1 MNIRKQRIIYLD
13 YLKVLAIFSIIA
25 MHITAFF
32 SQVEIL
38 NIQLHLVS
46 QIGRF
51 AVPIFL
57 MVSGVLL
64 INRDYP
70 SYKDFF
76 TPKAVKITLP
86 YIFWVIIIILLSFYY
101 NNITSLDTNA
111 LSIIFNS
118 FFSFGILWYFWMMIG
133 VYLAIPIINEY
144 VKNKGLEGIRY
155 FLIIAI
161 IASIIYQCCN
171 IFQIETYLDFR
182 FFIGPIF
189 YILLGY
195 YLHNKEFNLSANK
208 MILISAVL
216 FIALSII
223 KTSLNM
229 IPSNITIFYALNNHS
244 FNEGANVFLNSFLD
258 VGIIEV
264 LHASSLFLLLRYLS
278 SESVKG
284 IASSIKKIIFSKPLS
299 KIGTSVSRSTWGIY
313 CSHAIFLIILP
324 VYLRDIHLSG
334 TNTAILILV
343 LSLAVLVICYAIT
356 LIFSKIPYLNKI
368 SGYS

>member
-1 MNIRKQRIIYLD
+1 MNVKKQRIIYLD

-25 MHITAFF
+25 MHITSFF
-32 SQVEIL
+32 SQVEML
-38 NIQLHLVS
+38 NIQLHLIS

-70 SYKDFF
+70 SFKDFF
-76 TPKAVKITLP
+76 VPKTVKITLP
-86 YIFWVIIIILLSFYY
+86 YIFWVIVIILLSFYY
-101 NNITSLDTNA
+101 NNVTSLDFNA
-111 LSIIFNS
+111 FSIMFNS

-155 FLIIAI
+155 FLIIAV
-161 IASIIYQCCN
+161 IASVIYQCCN

-195 YLHNKEFNLSANK
+195 YLHNRDFGISANR
-208 MILISAVL
+208 MILICAVM
-216 FIALSII
+216 FIALSVV
-223 KTSLNM
+223 KTSLNV
-229 IPSNITIFYALNNHS
+229 IPSNVTIFYALNNHS
-244 FNEGANVFLNSFLD
+244 FNAGANVFLNSFLD

-264 LHASSLFLLLRYLS
+264 LHASSLFLLLKYLS
-278 SESVKG
+278 LETLTG
-284 IASSIKKIIFSKPLS
+284 IASYIKRIVFSKPLS
-299 KIGTSVSRSTWGIY
+299 RIGTSISRSTWGIY

-324 VYLRDIHLSG
+324 GYLTDVHLSG
-334 TNTAILILV
+334 TNTAILILA
-343 LSLAVLVICYAIT
+343 LSLGVLIIGHVIT
-356 LIFSKIPYLNKI
+356 LALSKIPYLDKI